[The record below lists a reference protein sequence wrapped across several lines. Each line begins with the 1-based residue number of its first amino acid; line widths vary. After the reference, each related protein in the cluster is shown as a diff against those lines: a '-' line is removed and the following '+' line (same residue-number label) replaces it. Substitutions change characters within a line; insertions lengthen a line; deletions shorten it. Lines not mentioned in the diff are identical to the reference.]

1 MAKDGWPFVFP
12 FATLALLSFI
22 AAFKSG
28 RPWLWFLSFLL
39 LFLTLFLAYFF
50 RDPERQIPSG
60 ENLILSPADG
70 KIVAVKTISEPL
82 FLKSQAQ
89 KISIFLS
96 PLDVH
101 INRIPAS
108 GKVGFLSY
116 FHGKF
121 LAAYKDKASTDNEQ
135 TAIGISTSYGK
146 ILFKQIAGVLARR
159 IVCRLKVGQEVKAGE
174 RFGMIRFGSR
184 VDVFLPEGLEL
195 KVQMGDKVTGG
206 ETVLAIAKTLTNKP
220 EVQSAL
226 GAKK

>member
-1 MAKDGWPFVFP
+1 MAKDGWPFVWP
-12 FATLALLSFI
+12 FAALALLSFA

-28 RPWLWFLSFLL
+28 RPGLWFLSFLL
-39 LFLTLFLAYFF
+39 LFLTLFFAYFF
-50 RDPERQIPSG
+50 RDPERKIPSDD
-60 ENLILSPADG
+60 NLILSPADG
-70 KIVAVKTISEPL
+70 KVVAIEAAPEPL

-108 GKVGFLSY
+108 GKVDYFSY
-116 FHGKF
+116 LPGKF

-135 TAIGISTSYGK
+135 TAIGISTSFGK

-159 IVCRLKVGQEVKAGE
+159 IVCRLKLGKEVKAGE
-174 RFGMIRFGSR
+174 KFGMIRFGSR
-184 VDVFLPEGLEL
+184 VDIFLPEELEL
-195 KVQMGDKVTGG
+195 KVQKGDKVTGG
-206 ETVLAIAKTLTNKP
+206 ETIMADAKTLTSKP
-220 EVQSAL
+220 EVQTPM

>member
-1 MAKDGWPFVFP
+1 MVKDGWPFVLP
-12 FATLALLSFI
+12 FAALALLSFI

-28 RPWLWFLSFLL
+28 RPGLWFLSFLL
-39 LFLTLFLAYFF
+39 LFLALFFAYFF
-50 RDPERQIPSG
+50 RDPERQIPFG

-70 KIVAVKTISEPL
+70 KIVAVETLSEPL

-101 INRIPAS
+101 INRIPVS
-108 GKVGFLSY
+108 GKVDYFSY
-116 FHGKF
+116 LPGKF

-135 TAIGISTSYGK
+135 TAIGITSSNGK

-159 IVCRLKVGQEVKAGE
+159 IVCRLKLGEEVTAGE
-174 RFGMIRFGSR
+174 KFGMIRFGSR
-184 VDVFLPEGLEL
+184 VDIFLPEGLEL
-195 KVQMGDKVTGG
+195 KVQKGDKVTGG
-206 ETVLAIAKTLTNKP
+206 ETIMAVAKTLTSTP
-220 EVQSAL
+220 EVQTPM

>member
-1 MAKDGWPFVFP
+1 MAKDGWPFVLP
-12 FATLALLSFI
+12 FATLALLSFA

-39 LFLTLFLAYFF
+39 LFLTLFFAYFF
-50 RDPERQIPSG
+50 RDPERKIPSDD
-60 ENLILSPADG
+60 NLILSPADG
-70 KIVAVKTISEPL
+70 KIVVIETASEPL

-101 INRIPAS
+101 INRVPAS
-108 GKVGFLSY
+108 GKVDFLSY
-116 FHGKF
+116 LPGKF

-135 TAIGISTSYGK
+135 TAIGITSSNGK

-159 IVCRLKVGQEVKAGE
+159 IVCRLKPGQDVRAGE
-174 RFGMIRFGSR
+174 EFGMIRFGSR
-184 VDVFLPEGLEL
+184 VDIFLPERLEL
-195 KVQMGDKVTGG
+195 KVQKGDKVTGG
-206 ETVLAIAKTLTNKP
+206 ETVMAVAKSLTSKP
-220 EVQSAL
+220 EAQTPM

>member
-1 MAKDGWPFVFP
+1 MAKDGWPFVLP
-12 FATLALLSFI
+12 FATLAILSF
-22 AAFKSG
+22 AAALKAD
-28 RPWLWFLSFLL
+28 RPWLWLLSFFL

-50 RDPERQIPSG
+50 RDPERTIPSI
-60 ENLILSPADG
+60 ENLILAPADG
-70 KIVAVKTISEPL
+70 KVIAIEPASEPL

-108 GKVGFLSY
+108 GKVDYLSY
-116 FHGKF
+116 LPGKF

-135 TAIGISTSYGK
+135 TAIGISTPNGK

-159 IVCRLKVGQEVKAGE
+159 IVCRLKLGQDVQIGE

-184 VDVFLPEGLEL
+184 VDIFLPEGLEL
-195 KVQMGDKVTGG
+195 KVQKGDKVVGG
-206 ETVLAIAKTLTNKP
+206 ETELAVAKTLTPKP
-220 EVQSAL
+220 EAQTPM
-226 GAKK
+226 GAKR

>member
-1 MAKDGWPFVFP
+1 MAKDGWPFVLP
-12 FATLALLSFI
+12 FVTLAILSFA

-28 RPWLWFLSFLL
+28 RPWLWLLSFFL

-50 RDPERQIPSG
+50 RDPERTIPSI

-70 KIVAVKTISEPL
+70 KVIAIEPASEPL

-101 INRIPAS
+101 INRIPSS
-108 GKVGFLSY
+108 GKVDYLSY
-116 FHGKF
+116 FPGKF
-121 LAAYKDKASTDNEQ
+121 LAAYEDKASTDNEQ
-135 TAIGISTSYGK
+135 TAIGITSPNGK

-159 IVCRLKVGQEVKAGE
+159 IVCRLKLEQEVQAGE
-174 RFGMIRFGSR
+174 KFGMIRFGSR
-184 VDVFLPEGLEL
+184 VDIFLPEGLEL
-195 KVQMGDKVTGG
+195 KVQKGDKVVGG
-206 ETVLAIAKTLTNKP
+206 ETVMAVAKTLTPKP
-220 EVQSAL
+220 KDQAPM

>member
-12 FATLALLSFI
+12 FAALALLSFV
-22 AAFKSG
+22 AAFKAG

-39 LFLTLFLAYFF
+39 LFLTFFFAYFF
-50 RDPERQIPSG
+50 RDPVRETPSG

-70 KIVAVKTISEPL
+70 KIVAIETASEPL

-108 GKVGFLSY
+108 GKVDYLSY
-116 FHGKF
+116 SPGKF
-121 LAAYKDKASTDNEQ
+121 LAAYRDKASTDNEQ
-135 TAIGISTSYGK
+135 TATGITSPNGK

-159 IVCRLKVGQEVKAGE
+159 IVCRLKLGQEVRAGE
-174 RFGMIRFGSR
+174 KFGMIRFGSR
-184 VDVFLPEGLEL
+184 VDIFLPEGLEL
-195 KVQMGDKVTGG
+195 KVQKGDKVTGG
-206 ETVLAIAKTLTNKP
+206 ETVMAVAKTLTPKP
-220 EVQSAL
+220 EAQTPM

>member
-1 MAKDGWPFVFP
+1 MAKDGWPFVLP
-12 FATLALLSFI
+12 FAALAILSFS

-39 LFLTLFLAYFF
+39 LFLTLFFAYFF
-50 RDPERQIPSG
+50 RDPERKIPSDD
-60 ENLILSPADG
+60 NLILSPADG
-70 KIVAVKTISEPL
+70 KIVAIETVTEPL
-82 FLKSQAQ
+82 FLKSRAQ

-108 GKVGFLSY
+108 GKVDYFSY
-116 FHGKF
+116 IPGKF
-121 LAAYKDKASTDNEQ
+121 LAAYKEKASTDNEQ
-135 TAIGISTSYGK
+135 TAIGITSSNGK

-174 RFGMIRFGSR
+174 KFGMIRFGSR
-184 VDVFLPEGLEL
+184 VDIFLPEGLEL

-206 ETVLAIAKTLTNKP
+206 ETILATVKARVSAAG
-220 EVQSAL
+220 VQTEMEL
-226 GAKK
+226 KK